1 MEWPNPGPENEKTP
15 ANRGSSSAAIA
26 RHGFDHPSDSSLK
39 TANPESGDAQSDA
52 RGLGSAILA
61 DDRDSLAD
69 PALARLLAVWDALT
83 DGDRQRL
90 AADAERLAGLPDGS
104 EPVGDLDP
112 DE

>member
-1 MEWPNPGPENEKTP
+1 M
-15 ANRGSSSAAIA
+15 AAIA
-26 RHGFDHPSDSSLK
+26 RHGFDHPSDSSSK

-52 RGLGSAILA
+52 RGIGSAILA
-61 DDRDSLAD
+61 DDGDLLAD

-90 AADAERLAGLPDGS
+90 AADAERLAGLRDDS
-104 EPVGDLDP
+104 EATDDSDP